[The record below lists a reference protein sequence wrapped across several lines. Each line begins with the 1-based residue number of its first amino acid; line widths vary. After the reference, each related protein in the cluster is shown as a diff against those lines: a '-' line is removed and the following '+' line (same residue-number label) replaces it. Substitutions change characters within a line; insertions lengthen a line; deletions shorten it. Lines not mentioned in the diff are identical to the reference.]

1 MSHKD
6 WTRRELLKWGLG
18 SVASTAALES
28 LGNMLHVPGWHRLL
42 GGSYLP
48 QPHWAIKDSF
58 ELTRALGRS
67 GAASQLAAMLQ
78 LQEAAAQQESDPW
91 LLITVKIFDQV
102 HTPLVFALGKI
113 DPNNAL
119 AAQNNVG
126 QVVTVSDADDKHIAI
141 TKAMQATRE
150 HLSQSGIKSL
160 SKNERLAKLRF
171 NEWFGSRL
179 LNGTYDGQVQKNSN
193 NVFGYDK
200 YVSTFPDN
208 VAIQAGLCVQPLDNI
223 PVHRLYLGKVRKD
236 LCDLSHLAGLKG
248 LVKSPLGITCLMM
261 GENYDSNGSML
272 KNVVLSGLTAAD
284 NAKFDVDGRSLAD
297 IVGNINQSLHEGFA
311 DTRTKDTNLTY
322 LFDQLSVAKPQRRL
336 ALLES
341 RAAVGN
347 TIKQMEALKD
357 REKEPLFALDEK
369 ISNKQAFFDE
379 KEKVYSFGA
388 AKQEFLS
395 HCAFVA
401 ETLKIEKQPYRNFSL
416 FLNLNDL
423 DGSNIDNP
431 INESTRF
438 KANSLN
444 YVEGMRQLAMGL
456 NILAQAIQ
464 GKNALV
470 VVVTD
475 GGRNENMGDGDGPGF
490 AMLMGPKKL
499 GMLDDAL
506 HGPMDVIN
514 SVDRKALDRLGRTTT
529 GLGWSTG
536 EANWGLCDN
545 LGRRLTDTQCNMGDW
560 QVGALQFL
568 GEAQNR
574 SVVAPELG
582 RFVRF
587 KRKTS

>member
-18 SVASTAALES
+18 GVASTVALES

-67 GAASQLAAMLQ
+67 GSASQLAAMLQ
-78 LQEAAAQQESDPW
+78 LQEAAAQQESEPW

-113 DPNNAL
+113 DPNDAL
-119 AAQNNVG
+119 AAQNKIG
-126 QVVTVSDADDKHIAI
+126 QVVTVSEEDDKHFAIA
-141 TKAMQATRE
+141 KAEQATRV

-193 NVFGYDK
+193 NVFK
-200 YVSTFPDN
+200 YGDYVGTFPDN
-208 VAIQAGLCVQPLDNI
+208 VAIQAGLCVQPMDNI
-223 PVHRLYLGKVRKD
+223 PVHQLYLGKVRKD

-272 KNVVLSGLTAAD
+272 KNVVLSGLSAAD

-297 IVGNINQSLHEGFA
+297 IVGNIDQSLREEFV
-311 DTRTKDTNLTY
+311 DTRTKETNLTY

-341 RAAVGN
+341 REAVRK
-347 TIKQMEALKD
+347 TIDQMKALGALGKQ
-357 REKEPLFALDEK
+357 PLFALDET
-369 ISNKQAFFDE
+369 ISNKQAFFDG
-379 KEKVYSFGA
+379 KSYSAVA
-388 AKQEFLS
+388 AQQEFIS

-423 DGSNIDNP
+423 DGSNIDEPKNG
-431 INESTRF
+431 STEF

-475 GGRNENMGDGDGPGF
+475 GGRDENMGDGDGPGF

>member
-6 WTRRELLKWGLG
+6 FTRRELLKWGLG
-18 SVASTAALES
+18 SVASTVALES
-28 LGNMLHVPGWHRLL
+28 LGNMVHVPGWHRLL

-78 LQEAAAQQESDPW
+78 LQQAAAQQESEPW

-113 DPNNAL
+113 NSDDAL
-119 AAQNNVG
+119 AAQNKIG
-126 QVVTVSDADDKHIAI
+126 QVVTSSDPDVGHLAIA
-141 TKAMQATRE
+141 KATQATRE

-160 SKNERLAKLRF
+160 SKDERLAKLRF

-179 LNGTYDGQVQKNSN
+179 LNGTYDGQVQKNAN
-193 NVFGYDK
+193 NVFKYDN
-200 YVSTFPDN
+200 YVAAFPEN
-208 VAIQAGLCVQPLDNI
+208 VAIQAGLCVQPMDNI

-284 NAKFDVDGRSLAD
+284 NAKFDVDGRGLAS
-297 IVGNINQSLHEGFA
+297 IVGNINQSLAEGFA

-322 LFDQLSVAKPQRRL
+322 LFDQLSVAKPQRRA

-341 RAAVGN
+341 REAVRK
-347 TIKQMEALKD
+347 TIEQMKALGAL
-357 REKEPLFALDEK
+357 ETQPLFALSEP
-369 ISNKQAFFDE
+369 ISNKQASFDG
-379 KEKVYSFGA
+379 KSYSDVA

-401 ETLKIEKQPYRNFSL
+401 ESLKINKQPYRNFSL

-431 INESTRF
+431 QNGSTEF
-438 KANSLN
+438 KAKSLN

-475 GGRNENMGDGDGPGF
+475 GGRDEKMGDGDGPGF

-514 SVDRKALDRLGRTTT
+514 SEDRSALDKLGRTTK

-545 LGRRLTDTQCNMGDW
+545 LGRRLADTQCNMGDW

>member
-18 SVASTAALES
+18 GVASTAALES

-113 DPNNAL
+113 DPNDAL
-119 AAQNNVG
+119 AAQNKIG
-126 QVVTVSDADDKHIAI
+126 QVVTVSDADDKHLAIA
-141 TKAMQATRE
+141 KAEQATRE

-179 LNGTYDGQVQKNSN
+179 LNGTYDGQVQKNAN
-193 NVFGYDK
+193 NVFKYGD

-357 REKEPLFALDEK
+357 REKEPLFALSES
-369 ISNKQAFFDE
+369 ISNKQAFFDG
-379 KEKVYSFGA
+379 KSYSAVA
-388 AKQEFLS
+388 AQQEFIS

-423 DGSNIDNP
+423 DGSNIDEPKNG
-431 INESTRF
+431 STEF

-475 GGRNENMGDGDGPGF
+475 GGRDENMGDGDGPGF

-506 HGPMDVIN
+506 HGPMGVIN
-514 SVDRKALDRLGRTTT
+514 SEDRTALNRLGRTTT

-545 LGRRLTDTQCNMGDW
+545 LGGRLTDTQCNMGDW

>member
-18 SVASTAALES
+18 GVASTVALES

-67 GAASQLAAMLQ
+67 GSASQLAAMLQ
-78 LQEAAAQQESDPW
+78 LQEAAAQQESEPW

-113 DPNNAL
+113 DPNDAL
-119 AAQNNVG
+119 AAQNKIG

-141 TKAMQATRE
+141 TKATQATRE

-200 YVSTFPDN
+200 YVSAFPDN
-208 VAIQAGLCVQPLDNI
+208 VAIQAGLCVQPMDNI

-272 KNVVLSGLTAAD
+272 KNVVLSGLSAAD
-284 NAKFDVDGRSLAD
+284 NARFDVDGRGLAD
-297 IVGNINQSLHEGFA
+297 IVGNINQSLSEGFA

-322 LFDQLSVAKPQRRL
+322 LFDQLSVAKPQRRS

-341 RAAVGN
+341 REAVRK
-347 TIKQMEALKD
+347 TIDQMKSLGALEKQ
-357 REKEPLFALDEK
+357 PLFALSES
-369 ISNKQAFFDE
+369 ISNKQASFNGSS
-379 KEKVYSFGA
+379 YSDVA
-388 AKQEFLS
+388 AKQEFIS

-401 ETLKIEKQPYRNFSL
+401 ETLKIDKQPYRNFSL

-431 INESTRF
+431 KNGSTEF

-475 GGRNENMGDGDGPGF
+475 GGRDENMGDGDGPGF

-506 HGPMDVIN
+506 HGPMGVID
-514 SVDRKALDRLGRTTT
+514 SEDRTALDRLGRTTK

-545 LGRRLTDTQCNMGDW
+545 LGRRLSDTQCNMGDW

>member
-18 SVASTAALES
+18 GVASTVALES
-28 LGNMLHVPGWHRLL
+28 LGNMVHVPGWHRLL
-42 GGSYLP
+42 GGSFLP

-67 GAASQLAAMLQ
+67 GAVSQLAAMLQ
-78 LQEAAAQQESDPW
+78 LQEAAAQQESEPW

-113 DPNNAL
+113 DPNDAL
-119 AAQNNVG
+119 GAQNKIG
-126 QVVTVSDADDKHIAI
+126 QVVTVSDADDKHLAIA
-141 TKAMQATRE
+141 KATQATRE

-200 YVSTFPDN
+200 YVGEFPDN
-208 VAIQAGLCVQPLDNI
+208 VAIQAGLCVQPMDNI

-284 NAKFDVDGRSLAD
+284 NAKFDVDGRGLAD
-297 IVGNINQSLHEGFA
+297 IVGNINQSLAEGFA

-322 LFDQLSVAKPQRRL
+322 LFDQLSVAKPQRRS

-341 RAAVGN
+341 REAVRK
-347 TIKQMEALKD
+347 TIDQMKALGAFEKQ
-357 REKEPLFALDEK
+357 PLFALSES
-369 ISNKQAFFDE
+369 ISNKQAFFDG
-379 KEKVYSFGA
+379 KSYSAVA
-388 AKQEFLS
+388 AKQEFIS

-431 INESTRF
+431 NNGSTEF

-475 GGRNENMGDGDGPGF
+475 GGRDENMGDGDGPGF

-506 HGPMDVIN
+506 HGPMGVID
-514 SVDRKALDRLGRTTT
+514 SIDRDALDRLGRTTK
-529 GLGWSTG
+529 GLEWSTG
-536 EANWGLCDN
+536 ESNWGLCDN

-587 KRKTS
+587 KRRTS